1 MEFFIGIDDFLFRTN
16 TRSPKMLLRKSG
28 IWGTLAVAS
37 LLVSGSAGAAIA
49 NSAHDFVGG
58 GTVDLGTNT
67 MCAACHTPHASAL
80 NLSNNV
86 SPLWDRTASV
96 QAFTAY
102 DSDTMEHTAGV
113 PTGVSL
119 LCMSCHDGTVAL
131 DSFGNTPTDVTRMTG
146 VALRGSDL
154 SNDHPIG
161 FNYDTSAAADAG
173 IYARATALSNS
184 PVSTPLVFFG
194 AAADQMECATCH
206 DVHDTNTVTSFLR
219 YSNAASAI
227 KNPLRL
233 PRKSLAASILLPMA

>member
-1 MEFFIGIDDFLFRTN
+1 
-16 TRSPKMLLRKSG
+16 MLLRKSG
-28 IWGTLAVAS
+28 IWGTLAVAG

-49 NSAHDFVGG
+49 TSAHDFTGG
-58 GTVDLGTNT
+58 GTVDLTLQGANT

-131 DSFGNTPTDVTRMTG
+131 DSFGGATG
-146 VALRGSDL
+146 GITIAAGFIRAADMN
-154 SNDHPIG
+154 NDHPIG
-161 FNYDTSAAADAG
+161 FLYNGAIAGDGGLVATATVAAAGVLDTAG
-173 IYARATALSNS
+173 NVQCSS
-184 PVSTPLVFFG
+184 
-194 AAADQMECATCH
+194 CH
-206 DVHDTNTVTSFLR
+206 DVHNDLE
-219 YSNAASAI
+219 AAAG
-227 KNPLRL
+227 L
-233 PRKSLAASILLPMA
+233 PQVEFATLCQTCHAK